1 MVGIGGAGLS
11 AIARVLHGR
20 GEIVTGSDAHRS
32 EYAAAL
38 EKMGL
43 KIEYQHRAEN
53 VAGAD
58 IVIASSAV
66 PMENVELA
74 AAEQSEIRIYRR
86 KDFLG
91 ELTAGSQ
98 VVAVAGTHGKTTTTG
113 LVAWI
118 LTVAGLD
125 PSFVV
130 GGPMRNLDGNG
141 KAGDGPHFVIEAD
154 EYDLA
159 FLGLRPSVAVVTNV
173 EHDHPDFFHTFDDFQ
188 TAFRAFVERVQD
200 LLIVCRDDPGSAG
213 LGRPGLSVQTYGLDP
228 EADWRAEGMRPND
241 VGGMD
246 FRIVRGGQDLGA
258 VGSRLPGLHNVR
270 NALAA
275 TAAATHLGV
284 GFEEVRKA
292 LADYQ
297 GVGRRFEVLGE
308 AQGVTVVD
316 DYAHHPTEIRST
328 LDAARM
334 RYPKAEIWAVFQPHT
349 FSRTRTLL
357 PELKH
362 AFGDADHVIVLEI
375 FAAREEPDGSIDG
388 SRTAGAVDHKDVR
401 FIGELQEA
409 ATFLLEKVASP
420 AVVITLSAGDGNVVG
435 QRLLQ
440 GIRDREGGH
449 NHEG

>member
-38 EKMGL
+38 ENMGL

-53 VAGAD
+53 VEGAD
-58 IVIASSAV
+58 MVIASSAV
-66 PMENVELA
+66 PIENVELA
-74 AAEQSEIRIYRR
+74 AAEDAGIRIYRR

-113 LVAWI
+113 MIAWI

-130 GGPMRNLDGNG
+130 GGPMRNLEGNG
-141 KAGDGPHFVIEAD
+141 KAGEGPHFVIEAD
-154 EYDLA
+154 EYGLA
-159 FLGLRPSVAVVTNV
+159 FLGLQPSVAVVTNV
-173 EHDHPDFFHTFDDFQ
+173 EHDHPDFFHTFDEFQ

-200 LLIVCRDDPGSAG
+200 LLIVCRDDSGSAG
-213 LGRPGLSVQTYGLDP
+213 LERPGLSVQTYGLDP
-228 EADWRAEGMRPND
+228 EAEWRAEGIHTND
-241 VGGMD
+241 IGGMD
-246 FRIVRGGQDLGA
+246 FRILHGGEKLGA
-258 VGSRLPGLHNVR
+258 VWSRLPGLDNVR

-275 TAAATHLGV
+275 AAAAMHLGV

-297 GVGRRFEVLGE
+297 GVERRFEVLGE

-328 LDAARM
+328 LAAARL
-334 RYPKAEIWAVFQPHT
+334 RYPKSRIWAVFQPHT

-362 AFGDADHVIVLEI
+362 AFSDADHVIMLEI

-388 SRTAGAVDHKDVR
+388 SRTALAVDHKDVR
-401 FIGELQEA
+401 FIAKLEEA
-409 ATFLLEKVASP
+409 AGFLLEHVAAP
-420 AVVITLSAGDGNVVG
+420 AVVITLSAGDGNLVG

-440 GIRDREGGH
+440 GIRDGAGGNNDEG
-449 NHEG
+449 